1 MRMCARCQAATYEPV
16 LVHEVHAATG
26 PGFNVYACPPCATH
40 YPPRRDPLDLTTR
53 PRSRL
58 TLRVY
63 RMDTAGAVTADSGRV
78 EILAGGHAEPL
89 PRTSTYPPCGCPRCR
104 TPR

>member
-1 MRMCARCQAATYEPV
+1 VRPRQAATYEPV

-26 PGFNVYACPPCATH
+26 PGFNVYACPDCAAH
-40 YPPRRDPLDLTTR
+40 YPPLRDPLDLPEPT
-53 PRSRL
+53 RSRL

-63 RMDTAGAVTADSGRV
+63 RIDTTGAVTADSGRV
-78 EILAGGHAEPL
+78 EILTGGPTEPV
-89 PRTSTYPPCGCPRCR
+89 PRSSAYPPCACLMCR